1 MTSVFSKVRRVKFK
15 TLSFELKVGCP
26 SDPGIRSLKRDPI
39 NAKSRRSNGVTQILV
54 LFRNLII
61 GVVALVPNNWSVNAQ
76 GPPRRVLLLY
86 PFDNAQPATV
96 NAGAAV
102 RKRLLDRSPSQID
115 ISAEFLD
122 LARFP
127 SEADELRLARYL
139 AEKHSRLSPDLIMPL
154 NSEALRFAT
163 KYREIIAPNVP
174 IVFCCVTPDRAT
186 AADRPKDIT
195 GVYSQFDVGKTIAL
209 AQQLQPKALNL
220 VIVSGSSEIDRRW
233 LAALRKEI
241 EPYENRFH
249 TEYWIGV
256 PYKSL
261 LERASHLARET
272 IIVFVTDYDDSTG
285 EPLFPAQI
293 VEALAQAAGA
303 PVYGPSDTYLG
314 RGVVGGYMDSF
325 ELMGAS
331 AADLALEIL
340 AGRNPSSIDPQL
352 SANRKFFV
360 DARQLAR
367 WQLSEKNLPKDTI
380 VSFKQPTV
388 WDEHR
393 DLVLATAFVI
403 LVQAIMITAL
413 LVQMLARKRA
423 ETSLKESEERWRS
436 VFEMS
441 TVGVALADRNFR
453 FQATNPAFQAMFD
466 RTEEE
471 LRGLSP
477 LDLSA
482 SENRESLR
490 SLYER
495 VRDGKQQSY
504 ETVQQYRQKNGAPL
518 WVHAYV
524 TRMQGDDSKPPLF
537 LATAIDITDRKRAE
551 AASRDALSELARVT
565 RLTTMGE
572 MTASIA
578 HEINQPLGAIVAS
591 GSAGLRWLAS
601 ATPDLEEARA
611 SFRRIVNDGNRAS
624 QVIGGIRAMLK
635 KGDDTKEPLDINEL
649 VREVLMFAHGEI
661 ESGRI
666 VVRTELKENLS
677 RVLVDRV
684 QLQQVVLNLV
694 KNGIDAMTTLNGRAR
709 ILKLRS
715 EQNGI
720 ASVTLTVEDAG
731 TGIDKSIAGRI
742 FEAFFTTKTHGMGM
756 GLSICRSIVVA
767 HGGQLLVSSGDP
779 YGSVFQLDLP
789 IYQAGTG

>member
-1 MTSVFSKVRRVKFK
+1 M
-15 TLSFELKVGCP
+15 
-26 SDPGIRSLKRDPI
+26 
-39 NAKSRRSNGVTQILV
+39 GVTPIIV
-54 LFRNLII
+54 LLPRCLAI
-61 GVVALVPNNWSVNAQ
+61 GVVVLMLDSFSVCAQ

-86 PFDNAQPATV
+86 PFDNAHPATV

-127 SEADELRLARYL
+127 SEADEARLARYL
-139 AEKHSRLSPDLIMPL
+139 AEKHSKLPPDIIMPL
-154 NSEALRFAT
+154 NSEAFRFAT
-163 KYREIIAPNVP
+163 KYRGIIAPTVP
-174 IVFCCVTPDRAT
+174 IVFCCVTPDRAL
-186 AADRPKDIT
+186 AADRPKDVT

-209 AQQLQPKALNL
+209 AQQLQPKARNL
-220 VIVSGSSEIDRRW
+220 VIISGSSEIDRRW
-233 LAALRKEI
+233 LAVLRKEI
-241 EPYENRFH
+241 EPYENRFN

-261 LERASHLARET
+261 LERASHLERET
-272 IIVFVTDYDDSTG
+272 IVVFVTDYDDSTG
-285 EPLFPAQI
+285 ELLFPAQV
-293 VEALAQAAGA
+293 VEALAQAASA

-331 AADLALEIL
+331 AADLALKIL
-340 AGRNPSSIDPQL
+340 AGANPSSIDPQL
-352 SANRKFFV
+352 SANRNFLV

-367 WQLSEKNLPKDTI
+367 WQLSEKNLPKDAV
-380 VSFKQPTV
+380 VSFKQPTL
-388 WDEHR
+388 WEEHR
-393 DLVLATAFVI
+393 NLVIATAFV
-403 LVQAIMITAL
+403 LLLQTIMITAL
-413 LVQMLARKRA
+413 LVQMFARRRA

-441 TVGVALADRNFR
+441 TVGVALADHNFR
-453 FQATNPAFQAMFD
+453 FQATNAAFQTMFGL
-466 RTEEE
+466 TGEE

-477 LDLSA
+477 LDISA
-482 SENRESLR
+482 GEDRESLEL
-490 SLYER
+490 LYKRMRE
-495 VRDGKQQSY
+495 GKQQSY
-504 ETVQQYRQKNGAPL
+504 ETVQQYRHKDGSSI

-524 TRMQGDDSKPPLF
+524 SRMQGNEAKPPLF

-551 AASRDALSELARVT
+551 AASRGALSELARVA

-591 GSAGLRWLAS
+591 GSAGLRWLGN
-601 ATPDLEEARA
+601 ATPDLEQARA

-624 QVIGGIRAMLK
+624 QVISGMRAMLK
-635 KGDDTKEPLDINEL
+635 KGSDKKEPLDINEL
-649 VREVLMFAHGEI
+649 VREVLVFANGEI
-661 ESGRI
+661 ESERI

-677 RVLVDRV
+677 RVLVDRI

-694 KNGIDAMTTLNGRAR
+694 KNGIDAMGTLNGRAR
-709 ILKLRS
+709 VLKLRS
-715 EQNGI
+715 EQNGL
-720 ASVTLTVEDAG
+720 ASVTLTVEDVG
-731 TGIDKSIAGRI
+731 TGIDKSVAGRI
-742 FEAFFTTKTHGMGM
+742 FEAFFTTKTHGMGL

-779 YGSVFQLDLP
+779 YGSVFQLNLP
-789 IYQAGTG
+789 IYQTGTG

>member
-1 MTSVFSKVRRVKFK
+1 
-15 TLSFELKVGCP
+15 
-26 SDPGIRSLKRDPI
+26 
-39 NAKSRRSNGVTQILV
+39 VTQILV
-54 LFRNLII
+54 LLRSLII
-61 GVVALVPNNWSVNAQ
+61 GLVALVLNSWSVNAQ

-96 NAGAAV
+96 NAGTAV

-139 AEKHSRLSPDLIMPL
+139 AEKHSRLPPDVIMPL

-163 KYREIIAPNVP
+163 KYRGIIAPNVP
-174 IVFCCVTPDRAT
+174 IVFCCATPDRAT

-209 AQQLQPKALNL
+209 AQQLQPKARNL
-220 VIVSGSSEIDRRW
+220 VIISGPSEIDRRW
-233 LAALRKEI
+233 LAVLRKEI
-241 EPYENRFH
+241 EPYENHFN

-272 IIVFVTDYDDSTG
+272 IVIFITDYDDSIG
-285 EPLFPAQI
+285 KPLFPAQV
-293 VEALAQAAGA
+293 VEALAQAASA

-352 SANRKFFV
+352 SENRKFLV

-367 WQLSEKNLPKDTI
+367 WQLSEKSLPKDAV
-380 VSFKQPTV
+380 VSFKEPTL
-388 WDEHR
+388 WEEHR
-393 DLVLATAFVI
+393 NLVLAAVFVI
-403 LVQAIMITAL
+403 LLQATMITAL
-413 LVQMLARKRA
+413 LAQMVARRRA

-441 TVGVALADRNFR
+441 TVGVALADHHFR
-453 FQATNPAFQAMFD
+453 FQATNAAFQTMFG
-466 RTEEE
+466 RTDEE

-482 SENRESLR
+482 DEDRGSLR
-490 SLYER
+490 VLYEQ
-495 VRDGKQQSY
+495 VREGKQQSY
-504 ETVQQYRQKNGAPL
+504 ETVQQYRRKDGSSI

-524 TRMQGDDSKPPLF
+524 SRMQGNESKPPFF

-551 AASRDALSELARVT
+551 AASRGALAELARVA

-591 GSAGLRWLAS
+591 GSAGLRWLGNV
-601 ATPDLEEARA
+601 TPDLEEARA
-611 SFRRIVNDGNRAS
+611 SFRRIVSDGNRAS
-624 QVIGGIRAMLK
+624 QVISGIRAMLK
-635 KGDDTKEPLDINEL
+635 KGSDAKELLDINEL

-661 ESGRI
+661 ENQKI
-666 VVRTELKENLS
+666 VVRTELNENLS
-677 RVLVDRV
+677 EVLVDRI

-694 KNGIDAMTTLNGRAR
+694 MNGIDAMATLSNRTR
-709 ILKLRS
+709 VLKLRS
-715 EQNGI
+715 GQKGP
-720 ASVTLTVEDAG
+720 SGVTLTVEDVG
-731 TGIDKSIAGRI
+731 TGIDKSIVDHI
-742 FEAFFTTKTHGMGM
+742 FEAFFSTKSHGMGM
-756 GLSICRSIVVA
+756 GLSICRSIAVA
-767 HGGQLLVSSGDP
+767 HGGQLSVSPGRP
-779 YGSVFQLDLP
+779 HGSVFLLELP
-789 IYQAGTG
+789 AHQPGIA